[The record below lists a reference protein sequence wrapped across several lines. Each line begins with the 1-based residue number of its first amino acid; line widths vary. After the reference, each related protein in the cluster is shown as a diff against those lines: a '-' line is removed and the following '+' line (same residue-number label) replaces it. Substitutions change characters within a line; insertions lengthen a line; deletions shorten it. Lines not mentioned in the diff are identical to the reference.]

1 MAKSENS
8 PEQQLHHV
16 GKDNEVLNVVKVIIS
31 SLSNIPDNIQSIK
44 IKFGHGSHTFSS
56 SEVKVTEN
64 YAQINTVGMIKIKD
78 KRDFVFKIKSNGK
91 TIAHPVNVKLVSIA
105 SDDSSEEQ
113 KMWLPCKLKKAPHS
127 HQSKD
132 KKAAAQNF
140 DSISANEA
148 QSMILNVS
156 FAGEIDLFKIGTMN
170 QLSHTKS
177 NDSFDNF
184 DTSTIKQ
191 SHPSRSDTLKPKLS
205 VDTIE
210 SLMSPEEHH
219 ATSSG
224 ELKLRRNVHSPR
236 RRKPDIKDSMFY
248 DFHSLVSPTKDL
260 NYNLLRRDSVLSN
273 SLQSSFNEEQQ
284 RKSTDQVE
292 FVESCENCKS
302 KKQILLEKE
311 KILSDLMVENR
322 NLKHEGDILNE
333 KLINVGNMMFYMDL
347 KRSNT

>member
-1 MAKSENS
+1 MAKSEHS
-8 PEQQLHHV
+8 SEQQLHHA

-64 YAQINTVGMIKIKD
+64 YAHINTVGMIKIKD

-105 SDDSSEEQ
+105 TDDSSEEQ
-113 KMWLPCKLKKAPHS
+113 KMWLPCKLKKIPHS

-132 KKAAAQNF
+132 KKAGAQNF

-156 FAGEIDLFKIGTMN
+156 FTGEIDLFKIGTLD
-170 QLSHTKS
+170 QLSHIKS
-177 NDSFDNF
+177 HDSFDNF

-210 SLMSPEEHH
+210 SLMSPEEHP
-219 ATSSG
+219 AFSSG

-236 RRKPDIKDSMFY
+236 RRKPDLQDSTFY
-248 DFHSLVSPTKDL
+248 DFHSLVTPKDL
-260 NYNLLRRDSVLSN
+260 NFNLLPRDSVLSN

-284 RKSTDQVE
+284 RKSTDHVE